1 MTEEINMPRIGN
13 AAGTCK
19 TPRHFD
25 LLLRSAAQVI
35 TWGPIT
41 RNERPYNPGDN
52 QYQDSKKRTANSHGL
67 PNPGLEAAKKILPEL
82 ISRTHAAGKLFAVT
96 LPPIDKDPESGR
108 EDIEIVAEACVEA
121 GVDIIEICCS
131 CCNVWKEGQ
140 QKRILC
146 FQPEALEYS
155 IVAILRI
162 TRGSIVQETRFKLSP
177 YSDPGLLAETANI
190 FSTREDAVIVTS
202 NTFAN
207 AYMFREENGLPAIEF
222 GRHLGG
228 MGGSGLKPIALGQVR
243 QFREALPS
251 HRIIGVGG
259 IENGQDMWEFHRVG
273 ADEMQIGSAWYFT
286 EDPRIYGD
294 TVSQYYDLATRKQG
308 A

>member
-1 MTEEINMPRIGN
+1 MSKELVIPRIGN

-19 TPRHFD
+19 TERHFE
-25 LLLRSAAQVI
+25 LLLQSATQII

-41 RNERPYNPGDN
+41 INERPYNPGDN
-52 QYQDSKKRTANSHGL
+52 QYQDSRGRTANSHGL
-67 PNPGLEAAKKILPEL
+67 PNPGLKAAKKILPEL
-82 ISRTHAAGKLFAVT
+82 ITRTHAAGKLFAVT
-96 LPPIDKDPESGR
+96 LPPIEKDPENGR

-121 GVDIIEICCS
+121 NVDIIEICCS
-131 CCNVWKEGQ
+131 CGNVWRAGQ

-155 IVAILRI
+155 VDAILRI
-162 TRGSIVQETRFKLSP
+162 TRGSVVQETRFKLSP
-177 YSDPGLLAETANI
+177 YSDPGLLAEIASI
-190 FSTREDAVIVTS
+190 FSPKPDAAIVTS

-207 AYMFREENGLPAIEF
+207 AFMFREENGLPAIEF
-222 GRHLGG
+222 GKHLGG

-243 QFREALPS
+243 QFREALPN

-259 IENGQDMWEFHRVG
+259 IENGRDLVDFTKVE
-273 ADEMQIGSAWYFT
+273 ADEMQIGSAWYFS

-294 TVSQYYDLATRKQG
+294 AISQYVDLMQHSQ
-308 A
+308 